1 MRSTQNLVPPSSE
14 EETLK
19 ALEQETHYTV
29 SVAIRNG
36 SFGFAKSG
44 DREFNG
50 ISGRKI
56 RFSGEITGML
66 NERVLKRSLCATH
79 SKSTS
84 GERFTLLRLK
94 SEQDML
100 FTRNPSGNIE
110 ILCGFAHGFRR
121 RSTII
126 SQSYFLFHSTEL
138 EEAPVNALE
147 LALKAQRVR
156 EAVEAAVVG
165 KSDVVEMALA
175 ILLSNGHLLI
185 EDIPGVGKTT
195 LAKAISRALGLEF
208 KRIQFTPDLLPSDIT
223 GSSIFNQ
230 KTGEFEVYPGPVF
243 ANIVL
248 ADEINRSTPKTQ
260 AALLEC
266 MEERQVTIEG
276 SARMLPAPFFVI
288 ATQNNIELSG
298 TYPLPEAQLDRFAA
312 RISMGYPD
320 RAAEQRILMNHRTM
334 RPVDTIKPILSAE
347 EIIAMQAAV
356 REVHVDSSIQNYILD
371 IVGATRTL
379 PAVSL
384 GASPRASLS
393 LMYASQARAAIQ
405 GRDFV
410 KPDDVKALAVSVL
423 AHRVIVRPD
432 QRIKGVTPLSCVQDI
447 LKRIPVP
454 VGLN

>member
-1 MRSTQNLVPPSSE
+1 MNASE
-14 EETLK
+14 
-19 ALEQETHYTV
+19 
-29 SVAIRNG
+29 
-36 SFGFAKSG
+36 FA
-44 DREFNG
+44 
-50 ISGRKI
+50 
-56 RFSGEITGML
+56 
-66 NERVLKRSLCATH
+66 
-79 SKSTS
+79 
-84 GERFTLLRLK
+84 
-94 SEQDML
+94 
-100 FTRNPSGNIE
+100 
-110 ILCGFAHGFRR
+110 
-121 RSTII
+121 
-126 SQSYFLFHSTEL
+126 
-138 EEAPVNALE
+138 E
-147 LALKAQRVR
+147 LAQKVKN
-156 EAVEAAVVG
+156 AVELAVIG
-165 KSDVVEMALA
+165 KSDVIEMALA

-195 LAKAISRALGLEF
+195 LAKAIARALGLKF

-223 GSSIFNQ
+223 GSSIYNQ

-276 SARMLPAPFFVI
+276 VARMLPAPFFVI

-312 RISMGYPD
+312 RISIGYPD
-320 RAAEQRILMNHRTM
+320 REAEGRILMNQRVLK
-334 RPVDTIKPILSAE
+334 PVDSIPTILSSE
-347 EIIAMQAAV
+347 EILAMQAAV
-356 REVHVDSSIQNYILD
+356 REIHVDKDIQNYILD
-371 IVGATRTL
+371 IVTSTRTL

-432 QRIKGVTPLSCVQDI
+432 HRIRGVTALSCVQDI
-447 LKRIPVP
+447 LKKIPVP
-454 VGLN
+454 VGLS